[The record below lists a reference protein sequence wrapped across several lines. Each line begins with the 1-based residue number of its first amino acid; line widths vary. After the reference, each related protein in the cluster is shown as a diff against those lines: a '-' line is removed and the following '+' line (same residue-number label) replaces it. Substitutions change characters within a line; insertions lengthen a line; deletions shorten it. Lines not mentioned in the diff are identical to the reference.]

1 MRLTTSAP
9 PDTITP
15 MAEQREI
22 LDIQQHLVRSRA
34 SALAKYRSLVI
45 GRSGWW
51 ALLRYEL
58 IVTFCVATPGA
69 LGLALRRKL
78 YPRLLG
84 RCGRN
89 VVFGANV
96 VLRHPHKI
104 FIGDDVAIDDNCLLD
119 AKGDSNTGIAIGS
132 GVFIGRNTILHCKN
146 GDIAV
151 GDDANIGFNCD
162 IASSNRV
169 EVGPKVLIAA
179 YSYIVGGGHDFSRS
193 DVMVMEQKR
202 VAKGIRIGA
211 GAWIGAGVTVQD
223 GVTIG
228 EGTIVGAGAV
238 VNDNLPPKVVAAGLP
253 ARILRQRDEPV

>member
-1 MRLTTSAP
+1 MTAYPAP
-9 PDTITP
+9 DSIAA

-22 LDIQQHLVRSRA
+22 LDIQQQLVNSRA

-45 GRSGWW
+45 GRNGWW

-58 IVTFCVATPGA
+58 VVTFCAAVPGA
-69 LGLALRRKL
+69 LGLALRKSL
-78 YPRLLG
+78 YPCLLG

-104 FIGDDVAIDDNCLLD
+104 FIGDNVVVDDNCLLD
-119 AKGDSNTGIAIGS
+119 AKGDSNTGITIGS

-146 GDIAV
+146 GDITI
-151 GDDANIGFNCD
+151 GDEANIGFNCD
-162 IASSNRV
+162 LASSSRI

-179 YSYIVGGGHDFSRS
+179 YSYIVGGGHDFSRT
-193 DVMVMEQKR
+193 DVTVMDQKR
-202 VAKGIRIGA
+202 VAHGVRIGA
-211 GAWIGAGVTVQD
+211 GEWVGAGVTVQD

-228 EGTIVGAGAV
+228 EGTIVGSGAV
-238 VNDNLPPKVVAAGLP
+238 VNDDLPPKVIAAGLP
-253 ARILRQRDEPV
+253 ARVLRARDEQPS